1 MPRPRSWTDDQLT
14 AAVAASKTLKEVH
27 ERLGIKPGKYD
38 ILRRHIRRL
47 GIDAS
52 HLPRA
57 SEGSPRSARKF
68 RDADLVRAVAAAT
81 SVHGVLR
88 QLGYLLNGGMFRYV
102 TAHIRRLALDTD
114 HFTGQGWSKGLKLP
128 RGPKRPIEEV
138 LVAGSIVGTGALRR
152 RLVAEGLKTEACEEC
167 GLAEWRGG
175 PLTLALDHV
184 NGDHTDNRLE
194 NLRILCPNC
203 HAQTD
208 TWCGRNRRR
217 SPTQRHR
224 P

>member
-1 MPRPRSWTDDQLT
+1 M
-14 AAVAASKTLKEVH
+14 KEVH
-27 ERLGIKPGKYD
+27 ERLGLKTGKYD
-38 ILRRHIRRL
+38 VMRKHIKRL

-68 RDADLVRAVAAAT
+68 SDEDLVRAVAAST
-81 SVHGVLR
+81 TVHGVLR
-88 QLGYLLNGGMFRYV
+88 HLGYPLNGGMFRYV
-102 TAHIRRLALDTD
+102 TAHIRQRGLDTT
-114 HFTGQGWSKGLKLP
+114 HFTGQSWSKGQTLP
-128 RGPKRPIEEV
+128 RGPKRPLEEV
-138 LVAGSIVGTGALRR
+138 LVLGSVVATGHLRR
-152 RLVAEGLKTEACEEC
+152 RLIAAGVTDEAGEEC
-167 GLAEWRGG
+167 GLTEWRGR

-217 SPTQRHR
+217 SPTQR
-224 P
+224 PGS